1 MGATSNCLWWALNGV
16 SLQFACSKCGTT
28 VRESPYTDTILL
40 SPPRVSTQAQAL
52 LSMIQTDLLGTLE
65 SPQEQINGL
74 SSLRHERRNK
84 DKDLAAEKDASVLIA
99 MSTKVDQ
106 MYSKVRVKRVKK

>member
-1 MGATSNCLWWALNGV
+1 
-16 SLQFACSKCGTT
+16 
-28 VRESPYTDTILL
+28 
-40 SPPRVSTQAQAL
+40 
-52 LSMIQTDLLGTLE
+52 MIQTHLLGTLA

-84 DKDLAAEKDASVLIA
+84 DKDLAAEKDASALIA

>member
-1 MGATSNCLWWALNGV
+1 MDV
-16 SLQFACSKCGTT
+16 
-28 VRESPYTDTILL
+28 
-40 SPPRVSTQAQAL
+40 
-52 LSMIQTDLLGTLE
+52 M
-65 SPQEQINGL
+65 EQINGL

-106 MYSKVRVKRVKK
+106 MYSKVSTSFQELRQPKLSEGVEIDKQEEEAIKKCRDDVSKKFSAIKKGMENTD